1 MEYGQIYVVQNAYY
15 KRGKVVLDYV
25 MLFSTREKAVKY
37 IREQYEYIGVQ
48 VVDNLDYQNVVYTRG
63 FMGIIEIAIKS
74 KEAVKSKQALPYLL
88 IDRVVH

>member
-15 KRGKVVLDYV
+15 ERGRVVLDYV
-25 MLFSTREKAVKY
+25 MAFSTREKAVKY

-48 VVDNLDYQNVVYTRG
+48 VVDNLNYQNVVYTRG
-63 FMGIIEIAIKS
+63 FMGIIEKAITS

-88 IDRVVH
+88 IDRIVH

>member
-1 MEYGQIYVVQNAYY
+1 MEYGKIYVVQNAYY
-15 KRGKVVLDYV
+15 ERGRVVLDYV
-25 MLFSTREKAVKY
+25 MAFSTHEKAVKY

-63 FMGIIEIAIKS
+63 FMGIIEKAIKS